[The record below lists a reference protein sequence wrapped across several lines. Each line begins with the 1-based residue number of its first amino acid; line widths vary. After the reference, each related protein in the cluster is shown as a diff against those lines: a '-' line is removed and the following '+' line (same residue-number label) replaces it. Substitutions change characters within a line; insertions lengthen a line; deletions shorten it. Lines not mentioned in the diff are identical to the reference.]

1 MCKRNLVI
9 YFLILFVL
17 ASCNVFS
24 QKPLPPPPSISPAS
38 SDTIIRITERPTY
51 TSTPLPTLAT
61 KKGPYLVLT
70 EDPSS
75 SMKIC
80 WQFDQP
86 EMVILEWGTNE
97 TYSLGSVSN
106 LAVRVEDLSCIVL
119 TGLQPGTRYYYRIG
133 NGRAEVKGNFFTLPS
148 DDSGDL
154 TFWGFSD
161 SQVNVEVHDSIAA
174 AILKEMS
181 NEPGSQSFVFDA
193 GDIMNEA
200 SEANLQQTEFDP
212 KWQNIRR
219 LAREVPVINAM
230 GNHDGTRLFLK
241 YFPYPYTDSFDWS
254 FDYGPAHFVVIDLYS
269 DVDENSPR
277 WQWLKDD
284 LSSTTREWKFILLH
298 EPGWSA
304 GPHENNE
311 TVQKVIHPIAVRHG
325 VDIVFSGHNH
335 YYAHSEMDGI
345 TYLTTG
351 GGGGELYDPEYGW
364 SNIINVIKAYHYLR
378 AEIKG
383 NTLTVSVLSLEAQI
397 LDQFQIT
404 NKRGT
409 P

>member
-1 MCKRNLVI
+1 M
-9 YFLILFVL
+9 
-17 ASCNVFS
+17 
-24 QKPLPPPPSISPAS
+24 
-38 SDTIIRITERPTY
+38 IIQITAQSTN

-70 EDPSS
+70 ETPSS

-80 WQFDQP
+80 WQFDRP
-86 EMVILEWGTNE
+86 ETVTLEWGVDE

-106 LAVRVEDLSCIVL
+106 LAVRIEDLSCVVL
-119 TGLQPGTRYYYRIG
+119 NGLQPGTRYYYRLG
-133 NGRAEVKGNFFTLPS
+133 DDRAEVSGDFYTPPS
-148 DDSGDL
+148 DTSADL

-161 SQVNVEVHDSIAA
+161 SQDNIEVHDAIAA
-174 AILKEMS
+174 AILKEIS
-181 NEPGSQSFVFDA
+181 NHSGNQTFVFDA
-193 GDIMNEA
+193 GDIMNDP
-200 SEANLQQTEFDP
+200 SEANLQLTEFDP
-212 KWQNIRR
+212 RWQNIRQ
-219 LAREVPVINAM
+219 LAREVPMVNAM

-241 YFPYPYTDSFDWS
+241 YFPYPYTESFDWS
-254 FDYGPAHFVVIDLYS
+254 FDYGPAHFAVIDLYS
-269 DVDENSPR
+269 GVDENSPR

-311 TVQKVIHPIAVRHG
+311 VVQKIIHPIAVHNG

-335 YYAHSEMDGI
+335 YYAHAEVDGV

-364 SNIINVIKAYHYLR
+364 PNIINAIKAYHYLR
-378 AEIKG
+378 IEISWD
-383 NTLTVSVLSLEAQI
+383 TLTVSILSLEGQI
-397 LDQFQIT
+397 LDQFQLI
-404 NKRGT
+404 NKR
-409 P
+409 